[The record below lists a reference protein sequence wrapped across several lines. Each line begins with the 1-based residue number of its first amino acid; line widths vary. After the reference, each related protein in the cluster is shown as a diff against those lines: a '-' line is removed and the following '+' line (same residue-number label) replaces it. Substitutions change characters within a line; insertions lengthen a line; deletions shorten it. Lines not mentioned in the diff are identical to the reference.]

1 MTTLDDLATTPTLL
15 VVSDFDGTLAGFN
28 VDPMNVP
35 VNTTSIAAL
44 EKLSTMP
51 NTKAAILSGRH
62 LEGLRTVAQV
72 SESVILAGS
81 HGAETNEHT
90 TPLTEEQQEAMAQLS
105 VELHKLT
112 EKYPKLWIET
122 KPLHM
127 VVHTR
132 PLEDASVE
140 AAAAEEA
147 RALCPAIMHVTEG
160 KHVVEFSA
168 IDVTKGSWITTAR
181 DTYGATAVLFIGDDQ
196 TDENGFHALGDSD
209 MGIKVGDGDTA
220 ATVRVNSLDDV
231 ADVLTTLATARAHHL
246 GL

>member
-35 VNTTSIAAL
+35 VNTTSMAAL

-81 HGAETNEHT
+81 HGAETNEHI

-112 EKYPKLWIET
+112 EKYPKL
-122 KPLHM
+122 
-127 VVHTR
+127 HTR
-132 PLEDASVE
+132 PLEDTSLE

-147 RALCPAIMHVTEG
+147 RALCPAIMHITEG

-168 IDVTKGSWITTAR
+168 IDVTKGSWITSAR
-181 DTYGATAVLFIGDDQ
+181 DNYGATAVLFIGDDQ
-196 TDENGFHALGDSD
+196 TDENGFHALSDSD
-209 MGIKVGDGDTA
+209 MGIKVGNGDTA
-220 ATVRVNSLDDV
+220 ATVRIDSLDDV

-246 GL
+246 GV

>member
-81 HGAETNEHT
+81 HGAETNEHI

-122 KPLHM
+122 KPLHR

-132 PLEDASVE
+132 PLEDTNLE
-140 AAAAEEA
+140 AAATEEA
-147 RALCPAIMHVTEG
+147 RVLCPAIMHITEG

-168 IDVTKGSWITTAR
+168 IDVTKGSWITSAR
-181 DTYGATAVLFIGDDQ
+181 DNYGATAVLFIGDDQ
-196 TDENGFHALGDSD
+196 TDENGFHALSDSD

-220 ATVRVNSLDDV
+220 ATVRIDSLDDV

-246 GL
+246 GV

>member
-44 EKLSTMP
+44 ERLSTMP
-51 NTKAAILSGRH
+51 NTKGAILSGRH

-81 HGAETNEHT
+81 HGAETNEHI

-127 VVHTR
+127 ET
-132 PLEDASVE
+132 S
-140 AAAAEEA
+140 
-147 RALCPAIMHVTEG
+147 CPT
-160 KHVVEFSA
+160 
-168 IDVTKGSWITTAR
+168 
-181 DTYGATAVLFIGDDQ
+181 
-196 TDENGFHALGDSD
+196 
-209 MGIKVGDGDTA
+209 
-220 ATVRVNSLDDV
+220 
-231 ADVLTTLATARAHHL
+231 
-246 GL
+246 